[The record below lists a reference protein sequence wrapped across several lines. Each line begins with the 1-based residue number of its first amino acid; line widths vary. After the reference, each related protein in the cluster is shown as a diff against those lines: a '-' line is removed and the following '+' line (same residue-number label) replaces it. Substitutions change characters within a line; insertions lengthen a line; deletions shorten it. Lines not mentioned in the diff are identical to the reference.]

1 MRRSGNWIAEH
12 TGVPR
17 HRESSF
23 AFGQMQFRRSGYG
36 AMQLA
41 GPFAGTAR
49 LRPELKRGEH
59 DDRIAGGAANA
70 AGPQGQEMVAA
81 STICQVSPTRC
92 QARTRLYRGGRLE
105 LEGFPVADISDYLA
119 DVSVTIWRCRA
130 WTTAWKSWRTGCSTA
145 FRGACR
151 SSDAAIHDNR
161 HREGR
166 DG

>member
-17 HRESSF
+17 HRERSF

-49 LRPELKRGEH
+49 LGLLDYIVDSQSEAVQSL
-59 DDRIAGGAANA
+59 DD
-70 AGPQGQEMVAA
+70 
-81 STICQVSPTRC
+81 S
-92 QARTRLYRGGRLE
+92 
-105 LEGFPVADISDYLA
+105 
-119 DVSVTIWRCRA
+119 
-130 WTTAWKSWRTGCSTA
+130 WKSWRTGCSTA

-151 SSDAAIHDNR
+151 SSDAASSSAR
-161 HREGR
+161 AW
-166 DG
+166 